1 MITSLVIVS
10 RQPNGSA
17 PSFRLPTT
25 LEVTKFPVV
34 HPLSIQPLT
43 KCSSRNSFILKT
55 IHFDW
60 GAYPSTF
67 GRSQPSDVST
77 CSRAIPFPLKLLRTL
92 LRFFALT
99 KITTHLF
106 PSDSALFAK
115 NTGGGWRGDAGLRGA
130 ATRKLGAAM
139 CAIGG
144 RFPASDLS
152 GWISSG
158 QYIDF
163 YKSPCRCLASLDIS
177 ESEII

>member
-77 CSRAIPFPLKLLRTL
+77 CSRAIPFPFTFLRTL
-92 LRFFALT
+92 LPFFALT
-99 KITTHLF
+99 QYATLLLS
-106 PSDSALFAK
+106 SDSAFFAK
-115 NTGGGWRGDAGLRGA
+115 NTGGRRRGDADLKV
-130 ATRKLGAAM
+130 ATTGRLGAAM

-144 RFPASDLS
+144 RFPACDLS

-163 YKSPCRCLASLDIS
+163 YKSPCRCLAFLDIS
-177 ESEII
+177 ESEIL